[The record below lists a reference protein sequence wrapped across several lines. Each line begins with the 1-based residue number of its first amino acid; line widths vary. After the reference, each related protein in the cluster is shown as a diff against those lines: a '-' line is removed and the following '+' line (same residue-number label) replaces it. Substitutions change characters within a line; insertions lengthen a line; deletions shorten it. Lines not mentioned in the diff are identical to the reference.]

1 MTPSGRRL
9 ALGAAAVLVAGIP
22 VLAGP
27 APARA
32 AACSGTSGVTV
43 VVDFGALGGVAV
55 GCAAGDPSSGL
66 SALTAA
72 GFGYTPVPGQ
82 PGLVCSVNGVPG
94 PCSGPPPTSAYWSY
108 WHARPGGSWSYSNT
122 GAGSYNPAPGS
133 VEGWSFGAGV
143 APGIAPP
150 QPAPVSP
157 PAQPAPTQPA
167 PAQPPP
173 AQPPPEQPPPAQP
186 LPAQPA
192 PTQPPAR
199 SPAAPANP
207 TATPAPARQPAPGAT
222 GTVPATSSGPAAAG
236 SPAGGGS
243 AAPARADPRPA
254 ADVDEPGDALG
265 LLAAVALIAALAGL
279 AIWRAR
285 SRRSVQP

>member
-1 MTPSGRRL
+1 MTPWGRRL

-72 GFGYTPVPGQ
+72 GFGYTAVPGQ
-82 PGLVCSVNGVPG
+82 QGLVCSINGVPL
-94 PCSGPPPTSAYWSY
+94 CAGPPPTSAYWSY
-108 WHARPGGSWSYSNT
+108 WHAQPGGSWSYSNT

-173 AQPPPEQPPPAQP
+173 AQPPPARPGPAQP
-186 LPAQPA
+186 P
-192 PTQPPAR
+192 R

-207 TATPAPARQPAPGAT
+207 TATPTPARQPAPGAT

-236 SPAGGGS
+236 AQAGGGS

-254 ADVDEPGDALG
+254 ADADEPGDALG